1 MSTFPNF
8 HDGFFDGLWTSEN
21 KSVHLFLRTSNGER
35 TTIVLNEVERL
46 NTSNFMAGNIILD
59 VLLVEPEKLTIAH
72 IEQLYQLQ
80 PIQAELAQQL
90 LGKAQQRGLLALE
103 INPSYGAEC
112 VVLFRAG
119 GSIAKPRSAATNCG
133 RLNIVVANR
142 RLHSE
147 PDCW

>member
-1 MSTFPNF
+1 MIAFPKF

-21 KSVHLFLRTSNGER
+21 KGVHLFLRTSNGER
-35 TTIVLNEVERL
+35 STIVLNEVERL

-103 INPSYGAEC
+103 INPSYGC
-112 VVLFRAG
+112 VVLFRA
-119 GSIAKPRSAATNCG
+119 AEVLPNHVLPQQTAA
-133 RLNIVVANR
+133 
-142 RLHSE
+142 
-147 PDCW
+147 D

>member
-1 MSTFPNF
+1 MGIFQQLWLQVYENVVMSTFPNF
-8 HDGFFDGLWTSEN
+8 HDGFFDGLWASEN

-35 TTIVLNEVERL
+35 STIVLNEVERL

-112 VVLFRAG
+112 VVLFRA
-119 GSIAKPRSAATNCG
+119 AEVLPNHVLPQQTTA
-133 RLNIVVANR
+133 
-142 RLHSE
+142 
-147 PDCW
+147 D

>member
-1 MSTFPNF
+1 MGIFQQLWLQAITLKTLMIAIPNF

-21 KSVHLFLRTSNGER
+21 KGVHLFLRTSNGGR
-35 TTIVLNEVERL
+35 STIVLNEVERL
-46 NTSNFMAGNIILD
+46 YTSNFMAGNIILD
-59 VLLVEPEKLTIAH
+59 VVLVEPEKLTIAH

-112 VVLFRAG
+112 VVLFRA
-119 GSIAKPRSAATNCG
+119 AEVLPNHVLPQQTAA
-133 RLNIVVANR
+133 
-142 RLHSE
+142 
-147 PDCW
+147 D